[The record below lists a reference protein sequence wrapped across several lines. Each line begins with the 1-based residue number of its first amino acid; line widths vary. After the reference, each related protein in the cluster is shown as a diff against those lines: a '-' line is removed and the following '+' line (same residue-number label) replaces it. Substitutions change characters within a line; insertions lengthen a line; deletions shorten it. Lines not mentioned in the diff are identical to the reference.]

1 MTTIEKR
8 LSALERKV
16 KTLNSLIRSG
26 VTEKEDFWLKLSQAS
41 HVLGVSPDTL
51 RRKIRESQADPAN
64 SLYKRGIHWDG
75 TPKSYKVNVSKW
87 HTAI

>member
-16 KTLNSLIRSG
+16 KALNTLIRSG
-26 VTEKEDFWLKLSQAS
+26 VAEKEDVWLKLSQAA

-51 RRKIRESQADPAN
+51 RRKIRESQSSAGSP
-64 SLYKRGIHWDG
+64 YKKGIHWDG
-75 TPKSYKVNVSKW
+75 DKTYKINVSKW